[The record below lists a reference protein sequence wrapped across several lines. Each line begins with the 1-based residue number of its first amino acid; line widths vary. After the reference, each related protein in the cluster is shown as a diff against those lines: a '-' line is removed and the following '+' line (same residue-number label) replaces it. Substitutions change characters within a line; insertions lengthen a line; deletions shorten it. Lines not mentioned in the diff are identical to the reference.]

1 MKIKIIGAGPAG
13 LYFAALMK
21 RYDPSHEITL
31 FERSPRDATWGFGV
45 VFSDRALDFL
55 RADDEELYR
64 YLTPHLENWPD
75 ITIVHNDTRI
85 PVAGNG
91 FASIGRLELL
101 TLLYAYVEKLGLKIN
116 FETEI
121 TTLEQAGDAD
131 LIVGANGAFSW
142 IRSENESK
150 FGTTTEWRSNK
161 FIWYGTSK
169 AFNSLTL
176 TFRETD
182 AGVFC
187 AHHYRYRPDMSTFL
201 VEVEEATWQR
211 AGFATMSPED
221 TIKYCEQVF
230 AKDLEGHPIISNNSY
245 WRNYPAIWNE
255 HWSLGNMVLLGDA
268 LRTAH
273 FSIGSGTRLAMEDSV
288 ALFKALKECGMD
300 VPAGLARFQKMRL
313 PPMKKI
319 WDAANASLQWYERM
333 DQLVTTLTPV
343 EFAYSYMTRTG
354 RVDHA
359 EVRRRDPELARA
371 YEALHPEVVGKSDR
385 APRH

>member
-1 MKIKIIGAGPAG
+1 MKIKILGAGPAG
-13 LYFAALMK
+13 LYFAALM
-21 RYDPSHEITL
+21 RQHDRSHDITIY
-31 FERSPRDATWGFGV
+31 ERNPRGATWGFGV

-55 RADDEELYR
+55 RADDEALYR

-85 PVAGNG
+85 PIAGNG

-101 TLLYAYVEKLGLKIN
+101 TLLYAYVEKLGVKIV
-116 FETEI
+116 FDTEVRK
-121 TTLEQAGDAD
+121 LEELGEAD

-142 IRSENESK
+142 LRTENEAK
-150 FGTTTEWRSNK
+150 FGTTTDWRPNK

-176 TFRETD
+176 TFRETG

-201 VEVEEATWQR
+201 VEVGQDTWKR
-211 AGFATMSPED
+211 ADFENMSPEQ
-221 TIKYCEQVF
+221 TVAYCERVF
-230 AKDLEGHPIISNNSY
+230 AKDLQGHPIISNNSY
-245 WRNYPAIWNE
+245 WRNFPAVWNE
-255 HWSLGNMVLLGDA
+255 RWSFGNVVLVGDA

-288 ALFKALKECGMD
+288 ALFKAFKECGAD
-300 VPAGLARFQKMRL
+300 VPAALARFQQTRL

-319 WDAANASLQWYERM
+319 WDAANVSIRWYEEM
-333 DQLVTTLTPV
+333 DELVKTLSPV

-354 RVDHA
+354 RVDHG
-359 EVRRRDPELARA
+359 EVRRRDPQLAAA
-371 YEALHPEVVGKSDR
+371 YEKLHPEVAK
-385 APRH
+385 

>member
-1 MKIKIIGAGPAG
+1 MKIGIVGAGPAG

-21 RYDPSHEITL
+21 QSDAAHDITIY
-31 FERSPRDATWGFGV
+31 ERNPRGATWGFGV

-55 RADDEELYR
+55 RADDEALYQ
-64 YLTPHLENWPD
+64 YLTPHLENWPE

-101 TLLYAYVEKLGLKIN
+101 TLLYDYVEQLGVKLV
-116 FETEI
+116 FDSEI
-121 TTLEQAGDAD
+121 TDLGQVGECD

-142 IRSENESK
+142 IRGENEAK
-150 FGTTTEWRSNK
+150 FGTTTRWRPNK

-169 AFNSLTL
+169 TFNSLTL

-187 AHHYRYRPDMSTFL
+187 AHHYRYRPDRSTFL
-201 VEVEEATWQR
+201 VEVEEATWKR
-211 AGFATMSPED
+211 VGFETMGPQD
-221 TIKYCEQVF
+221 TVAYCERVF
-230 AKDLEGHPIISNNSY
+230 AKDLKGHPIITNNSY
-245 WRNYPAIWNE
+245 WRNFPAIWNE
-255 HWSLGNMVLLGDA
+255 RWSFGHVVLLGDA

-288 ALFKALKECGMD
+288 ALFKAFKACRADIPG
-300 VPAGLARFQKMRL
+300 ALAQFQTTRL

-319 WDAANASLQWYERM
+319 WDAANVSVSWYEKM
-333 DQLVTTLTPV
+333 DELVRTLTPI

-371 YEALHPEVVGKSDR
+371 YEKLHPEVSN
-385 APRH
+385 